1 MGFTLIELLVVI
13 AILAAMLLPALA
25 QAKNAALKAVCQ
37 NNMKQTILG
46 LSMYRDDNAGVYLK
60 GRNTA
65 PRWAWFDNNIVQKC
79 LNLEE
84 VALLPQYNLASRQ
97 VRQYNE
103 TDDPYTL
110 RALKVNKVFGC
121 PALRYSGALPKEV
134 QHQSAVPGVGETI
147 PSDGS
152 GLPAFRRRVALAK
165 LEQPIQ
171 GSQSAQF
178 GTGQP

>member
-1 MGFTLIELLVVI
+1 
-13 AILAAMLLPALA
+13 
-25 QAKNAALKAVCQ
+25 
-37 NNMKQTILG
+37 MKQTILG
-46 LSMYRDDNAGVYLK
+46 LFMYCDDNAGVYLK

-65 PRWAWFDNNIVQKC
+65 PRWAWFDNNIVQKF
-79 LNLEE
+79 LNLEK
-84 VALLPQYNLASRQ
+84 VSLLPRYNLASKQ
-97 VRQYNE
+97 ERQYNK
-103 TDDPYTL
+103 TDEPFTL

-147 PSDGS
+147 PSDCS
-152 GLPAFRRRVALAK
+152 VFPAFRLRVALAK
-165 LEQPIQ
+165 LERLIQ